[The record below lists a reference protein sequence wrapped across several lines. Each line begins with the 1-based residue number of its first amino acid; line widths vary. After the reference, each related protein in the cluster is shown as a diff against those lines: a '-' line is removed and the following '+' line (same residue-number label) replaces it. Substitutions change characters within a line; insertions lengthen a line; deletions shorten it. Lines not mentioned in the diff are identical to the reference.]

1 MRLFYFYSMTTF
13 DQILFNVFNHF
24 KKRFPKKA
32 NSIAIF
38 YITFLQTS
46 IVLFLGVF
54 FSLFLSQ
61 MNVSTMSSNK
71 AWILFIVVCIGFYF
85 KNWIQYSGK
94 KRIALN
100 AKKTKVRTKSYNIY
114 LLWFL
119 PLAIIGLS
127 VILMK
132 A

>member
-1 MRLFYFYSMTTF
+1 MTIF
-13 DQILFNVFNHF
+13 DQLLFSVFNHY

-100 AKKTKVRTKSYNIY
+100 AKKTKVRTKSYNI
-114 LLWFL
+114 LVLWFI
-119 PLAIIGLS
+119 PVAIIAVS
-127 VILMK
+127 IILLQ